1 MDVPLRQILHYR
13 VVVRK
18 VTVVD
23 KRLVQSYKRVRS
35 AGMPDSAFRGIAV
48 VADPYV
54 SLEIFQPVILY
65 NIISISDQFENNQ
78 VLTVRDDECFLLA
91 QRRVVLEVEPVA
103 VLVDELVLELAAL
116 MCTRL
121 VLPREVLSNLRL
133 DPYQLSGN
141 FTRLHL
147 EA

>member
-78 VLTVRDDECFLLA
+78 VLSVSDDECFLLA
-91 QRRVVLEVEPVA
+91 HRRVGLGGEQVA
-103 VLVDELVLELAAL
+103 FFVD
-116 MCTRL
+116 
-121 VLPREVLSNLRL
+121 
-133 DPYQLSGN
+133 
-141 FTRLHL
+141 
-147 EA
+147 